1 MENSELKYNKLDRLI
16 ISIGRKICIFYIVC
30 FIIICY
36 EVFSRYVL
44 NSPTSWVQET
54 TTLIAGIL
62 FIWGGLHSLT
72 TDRHIKITILYDML
86 TKKYKYYVDILIS
99 TLLIICLVFMNYS
112 AFLLFKSSWFKPWGA
127 FYMETSGS
135 AWNPPF
141 PAISKL
147 VLFVVLILMLIQV
160 LVKFISILRRK

>member
-86 TKKYKYYVDILIS
+86 TKNTNI
-99 TLLIICLVFMNYS
+99 
-112 AFLLFKSSWFKPWGA
+112 
-127 FYMETSGS
+127 
-135 AWNPPF
+135 
-141 PAISKL
+141 
-147 VLFVVLILMLIQV
+147 MLI
-160 LVKFISILRRK
+160 F